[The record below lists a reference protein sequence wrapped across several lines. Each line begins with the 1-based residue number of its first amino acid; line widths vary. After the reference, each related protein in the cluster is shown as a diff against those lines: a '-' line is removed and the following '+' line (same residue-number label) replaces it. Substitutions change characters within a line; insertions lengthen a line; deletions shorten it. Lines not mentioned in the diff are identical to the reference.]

1 MKTKIGIS
9 NSQLKESADILSVLL
24 ADEMV
29 LYIKTRKFHW
39 NVSGQ
44 SFMELHKLF
53 QDEYVELE
61 EIIDLVAERINKLG
75 TRTVGT
81 MKEFIEL
88 TRLAETPDK
97 YPEQKDLIKE
107 LLDNHES
114 IAVFI
119 RKDIEHL
126 NESSKDFGTI
136 DFVTGILEQHESIS
150 WVLRRY
156 LN

>member
-1 MKTKIGIS
+1 MKTKIGVP

-53 QDEYVELE
+53 QNEYEELE
-61 EIIDLVAERINKLG
+61 EIADLVAERINKLG
-75 TRTVGT
+75 SRTIGT
-81 MKEFIEL
+81 MKEFLEL
-88 TRLAETPDK
+88 TRIAETIDK
-97 YPEQKDLIKE
+97 YPEQKDLIRE

-119 RKDIEHL
+119 RKDIEQL
-126 NESSKDFGTI
+126 SDKSKDFGTI
-136 DFVTGILEQHESIS
+136 DFITGILEQHESIS

-156 LN
+156 LY

>member
-1 MKTKIGIS
+1 MKTKIGVS

-75 TRTVGT
+75 TKTVGT

-97 YPEQKDLIKE
+97 YPDQKDLIRE

-126 NESSKDFGTI
+126 NEGSKDFGTI
-136 DFVTGILEQHESIS
+136 DFVTGILKQHESIS

>member
-1 MKTKIGIS
+1 MKTKIGVS
-9 NSQLKESADILSVLL
+9 NSQLKESADILSILL

-53 QDEYVELE
+53 QNEYEELE
-61 EIIDLVAERINKLG
+61 EIADLVAERINKLG
-75 TRTVGT
+75 SRTIGT
-81 MKEFIEL
+81 MKEFLEL
-88 TRLAETPDK
+88 TRIVETPDK
-97 YPEQKDLIKE
+97 YPEQKDLIRE

-119 RKDIEHL
+119 RKDIEQL
-126 NESSKDFGTI
+126 SDKSKDFGTI
-136 DFVTGILEQHESIS
+136 DFITGILEQHESIS

>member
-1 MKTKIGIS
+1 MKTKIGVP

-53 QDEYVELE
+53 QNEYEELE
-61 EIIDLVAERINKLG
+61 EIADLVAERINKLG
-75 TRTVGT
+75 SKTIGT
-81 MKEFIEL
+81 MKEFLEL
-88 TRLAETPDK
+88 TRIAETIDK
-97 YPEQKDLIKE
+97 YPEQKDLIRE

-119 RKDIEHL
+119 RKDIEQL
-126 NESSKDFGTI
+126 SDKSKDFGTI
-136 DFVTGILEQHESIS
+136 DFITGILEQHESIS

>member
-1 MKTKIGIS
+1 MKTKIGVP
-9 NSQLKESADILSVLL
+9 NSQLKESADILTVLL

-29 LYIKTRKFHW
+29 LYVKTRKFHW

-53 QDEYVELE
+53 QNEYEELE
-61 EIIDLVAERINKLG
+61 EIADLDAERINKLG
-75 TRTVGT
+75 SRTIGT
-81 MKEFIEL
+81 MKEFLEL
-88 TRLAETPDK
+88 TRIAETIDK
-97 YPEQKDLIKE
+97 YPEQKDLIRE

-119 RKDIEHL
+119 RKDIEQL
-126 NESSKDFGTI
+126 SDKSKDFGTI
-136 DFVTGILEQHESIS
+136 DFITGILEQHESIS